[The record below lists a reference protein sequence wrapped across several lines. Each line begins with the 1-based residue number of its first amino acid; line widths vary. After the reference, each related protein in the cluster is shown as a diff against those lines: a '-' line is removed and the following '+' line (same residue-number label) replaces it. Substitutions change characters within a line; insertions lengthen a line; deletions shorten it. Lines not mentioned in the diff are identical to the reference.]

1 MEINAKWGNVAAEKN
16 WKEFIS
22 CRSDLGKNSY
32 FNVCE
37 IENAFIFKESW
48 DLNGENVYDL
58 KLVTLNLIAFFK
70 ITWYVYL
77 KLNIKTVEEFKY
89 FVSIIH

>member
-22 CRSDLGKNSY
+22 CRSDLGKNLY

-70 ITWYVYL
+70 ITWYIYL